1 MKRFVVFAAVILF
14 FAPVV
19 YAQNGGKAEP
29 KPISFARGAVETVLR
44 GSLKNGEEMEYVFAA
59 RKGQSV
65 IVRNTVNS
73 MFDVRVFSNEFGV
86 ETEFE
91 SSPVFSV
98 VVPEAGDYM
107 FFVRKKMTR
116 GPVRSRFTVAVRIR

>member
-1 MKRFVVFAAVILF
+1 MKRFVVFTAVILF
-14 FAPVV
+14 FALDA

-29 KPISFARGAVETVLR
+29 KRISFAPGAVETVLR
-44 GSLKNGEEMEYVFAA
+44 GSLENGEEMEYVFAA

-65 IVRNTVNS
+65 TVRNSVNS
-73 MFDVRVFSNEFGV
+73 MFDVRVFSSEFGV

-91 SSPVFSV
+91 SSREFSV

-107 FFVRKKMTR
+107 LFVRKKMTR
-116 GPVRSRFTVAVRIR
+116 NPARSRFAVAIRIH